1 MCLVGSDEES
11 SCNVEDLGLI
21 PGLGRSPGRGYGNPL
36 QDSCLEIPHGP
47 RSLVGYSPW
56 DRRVGHD

>member
-21 PGLGRSPGRGYGNPL
+21 PGLGRSPGRGYGNPF
-36 QDSCLEIPHGP
+36 QKPYIDY
-47 RSLVGYSPW
+47 VK
-56 DRRVGHD
+56 

>member
-21 PGLGRSPGRGYGNPL
+21 PGLGRSPGRGYGNPF
-36 QDSCLEIPHGP
+36 QKPYIDYVKWKKNKRQKEIE
-47 RSLVGYSPW
+47 R
-56 DRRVGHD
+56 